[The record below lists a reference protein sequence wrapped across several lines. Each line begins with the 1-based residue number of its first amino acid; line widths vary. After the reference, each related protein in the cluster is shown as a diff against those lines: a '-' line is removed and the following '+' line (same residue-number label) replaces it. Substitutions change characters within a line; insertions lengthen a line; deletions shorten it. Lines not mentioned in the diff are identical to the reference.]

1 MLGPFRVAV
10 GGKTPGY
17 DASQKSQS
25 KLALEPCFYHERSKE
40 FYQELLHS
48 YNVGTILDSAP
59 SAGTLAFLAALNR
72 IPYFG
77 VTLTEE
83 HQTRLKERLCHMLLE
98 EFMKENSTVY
108 DAKFAAAISNAGAGA
123 ATGAAAGA
131 DAGAAAGENTGT
143 AAGSAQQASGQ
154 QQAEQDD
161 GLAEMEAGEC

>member
-17 DASQKSQS
+17 DASHKSQS
-25 KLALEPCFYHERSKE
+25 RLALEPCFYHERSKE
-40 FYQELLHS
+40 FYQEVLHS

-59 SAGTLAFLAALNR
+59 SAGTLPFLAALNR

-98 EFMKENSTVY
+98 EFMKENSPVY

-131 DAGAAAGENTGT
+131 AAGQNAGT

-154 QQAEQDD
+154 QPAEQDD